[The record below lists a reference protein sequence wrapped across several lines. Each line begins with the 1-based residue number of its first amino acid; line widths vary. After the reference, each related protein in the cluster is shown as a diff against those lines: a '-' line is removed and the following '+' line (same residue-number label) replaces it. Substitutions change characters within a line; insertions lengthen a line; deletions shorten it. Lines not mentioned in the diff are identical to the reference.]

1 MKTTQRDLIA
11 FNQIILIHFMPAKT
25 NFSKPKVLIVDT
37 ILFLQ
42 IVIK

>member
-25 NFSKPKVLIVDT
+25 NFSKPKGFDCRHGIIFTDSY
-37 ILFLQ
+37 
-42 IVIK
+42 